1 MSNKIDAPP
10 LRAHYR
16 NKQYNIHPALFGP
29 TNAYFYDGEIESMDD
44 TSKFEL
50 PVGWD
55 DMLRTLPGPDSTM
68 SSPDG
73 LERRSRWFEI
83 AGDNVQ
89 MSGVAGPGGLYSS
102 GNWQH
107 HLFVVG
113 TLLPGLRKPYGKEVF
128 WKVTLVVPYER
139 QRRLYKDEFDH
150 LMKHGLEQCELPDV
164 WTVTA
169 ADHHENISMTDVV
182 ILDLVKSRG
191 GHQLGFLKDD
201 DRAAAMFT
209 RARKASLIIS
219 GDLRNDDNN
228 CEDSFERRKTWLIK
242 EAGRQGKRPNGSR
255 LASSNAVNHYK
266 RYYAYFGLVVPF
278 KPAGKTNLEELPW
291 YLQPVVITPKMQEWI
306 DLAADPALALRERNE
321 LEQRRKDSERAE
333 KELQV
338 TARKERQE
346 KERKEKHMEED
357 KRTERKAKEQK
368 RQEAMSL
375 VALVGGPNA
384 VCEMVAEVRSNTTA
398 VWSLT
403 WYLIMQAHCIRQLSL
418 ADRILPG
425 GMVGR
430 IVLGAKQMC

>member
-10 LRAHYR
+10 LRDHYGK
-16 NKQYNIHPALFGP
+16 KQCNIHPALFAP
-29 TNAYFYDGEIESMDD
+29 TNAYFYDGEIESMGD

-50 PVGWD
+50 PTGWD
-55 DMLRTLPGPDSTM
+55 DMFRTLPGPDSTM

-73 LERRSRWFEI
+73 LGRRSRWFEI

-107 HLFVVG
+107 YLFVLQR
-113 TLLPGLRKPYGKEVF
+113 LLPALRKLYGKEVF

-139 QRRLYKDEFDH
+139 QRRLYKDEFDR
-150 LMKHGLEQCELPDV
+150 LMKQGVEQCELPDV

-169 ADHHENISMTDVV
+169 ADHHETISMTDVV

-219 GDLRNDDNN
+219 GDLRNDDEN
-228 CEDSFERRKTWLIK
+228 CEDYFERRKKWMIK

-255 LASSNAVNHYK
+255 LASSNAVDHYK
-266 RYYAYFGLVVPF
+266 RYYAYYGLVVPI
-278 KPAGKTNLEELPW
+278 KPAGKTNLKELPW

-306 DLAADPALALRERNE
+306 DTADPALALRERNE
-321 LEQRRKDSERAE
+321 WEQRRKDSERVE
-333 KELQV
+333 KELQGI
-338 TARKERQE
+338 ARKEMQE
-346 KERKEKHMEED
+346 KARKGKQMEED
-357 KRTERKAKEQK
+357 KRTERKEKEQK

-375 VALVGGPNA
+375 VALLGGPNA
-384 VCEMVAEVRSNTTA
+384 VCEMVAEVRSNTIA
-398 VWSLT
+398 VWSLA
-403 WYLIMQAHCIRQLSL
+403 WYLIMQAHEI
-418 ADRILPG
+418 
-425 GMVGR
+425 
-430 IVLGAKQMC
+430 AKDFDGWQE